1 MVDLRKEMPLL
12 ARNEGV
18 WEGWYRY
25 YDARTGKLT
34 DEHRSRLL
42 CRFPVDGPVP
52 YHQTNYYFWED
63 GKREVRDFPAD
74 YRDGRIWWDNE
85 LIKGWAA
92 HMSPDDYNRSTCLN
106 WVRQGEPDLYLYEM
120 IQLSDDG
127 KNRCRTWH
135 RRGVHPQGLAE
146 HDGRRTGRPADELTA
161 QAAAAAGTCQV
172 STPAWV
178 RCTGPASPPAAR
190 SAFITFNRLSGG
202 ARNIT
207 KPPPPA
213 PDTLPA

>member
-25 YDARTGKLT
+25 YDARSGKLT

-42 CRFPVDGPVP
+42 CRFPTDGPVP
-52 YHQTNYYFWED
+52 YHQTNYYFWDD
-63 GKREVRDFPAD
+63 GKREVRDFPAE

-127 KNRCRTWH
+127 KHRCRTWH
-135 RRGVHPQGLAE
+135 WIKAGVCFQRTLIDEVFIRKDWQNMTAE
-146 HDGRRTGRPADELTA
+146 ELDA
-161 QAAAAAGTCQV
+161 
-172 STPAWV
+172 P
-178 RCTGPASPPAAR
+178 PAS
-190 SAFITFNRLSGG
+190 
-202 ARNIT
+202 
-207 KPPPPA
+207 
-213 PDTLPA
+213 